1 MSLFSYKNLP
11 EYPDRYDR
19 DSNWVRVLPI
29 HGRPI
34 QTAELI
40 EMQSIL
46 QDNLKQGM
54 DTLFTNGSVITGL
67 ECVITSTNTDTV
79 NVAISGGSI
88 YVEGYIVKVEQDNLI
103 LSNNG
108 SFDIGVVI
116 SEEII
121 TENEDASLRDPI
133 RGSSLF
139 GLEGAAR
146 LVWTSSIEVDNADS
160 FTIAKLVN
168 GNLIRTNN
176 SNFTS
181 FERLLARYTYDRN
194 KNFCVKGLQIT
205 QIKNDSV
212 IVSDKSKYQEL
223 SNNVNQATSSAQE
236 ALTNA
241 LAAQSNLDSLR
252 ERLSEAQTI
261 ANSSPTT
268 NNNLVV
274 QGLINAI
281 DQAQD
286 TFNTLSSIVVA
297 RQAVLTK
304 AQLELDKSRDLLVEK
319 ITLLINPGVAYVQGK
334 RIDLA
339 NPTLLNINKD
349 LEVQEVDTAVF
360 VYGGT
365 KATSIRTIQGDYSA
379 ASDKV
384 VTFTFDKVTYQG
396 NFKRIS
402 VSIDMT
408 LVEADSISTFID
420 YLVAEFNSNTTSDDG
435 IVFSSLDIPLASPNI
450 RSILKENC
458 TLIKRSSNSFI
469 FESTSISTQANQI
482 EVSIT
487 GTAFDLGNLTID
499 IATATLGGASTSS
512 AFQLGFRPVNEIISL
527 TAELEENLTPVIRG
541 NAPGTADSLGDDTI
555 IEITKVVQGSTEYI
569 AGRDFTLQDQSKINW
584 SASTP
589 TSIEPSPGTTYYVS
603 FVYTQPLVQN
613 TDFRLNREGDII
625 EFIGKTPGVNKR
637 FYVDYSY
644 FLSKSGVVTLSH
656 DGVLSYIA
664 GTSSSNPIP
673 PTIPDDVLS
682 LANVNIYADRVE
694 INPIDCEAVSFAN
707 LRSLIEEVRQNSRM
721 INSLSLQ
728 NEIREISIQ
737 SSSGIPL
744 IGLTS
749 NVLIDLS
756 DTDIDNSDFTAA
768 ISPSTNGV
776 TMGYSYKEVD
786 LKLGT
791 TTNSVILNNSSGK
804 TEPELSNNLVLL
816 NYTEAPLIAQN
827 RSTRSITVN
836 SPSTSGRGH
845 IYASPSLIFRSS
857 RVEKFSPCDILLK
870 KTSLLSRLS
879 STVNS
884 IVGMISRYAITA
896 LRVPSHT
903 TNTSLKNG
911 LVSIPRESSEDSFIN
926 YIVDNVK
933 ASPISIY
940 LKIDSL
946 PPDKPNFSIY
956 LSGRLVRDIFPYN
969 GTIVTTVGTNK
980 YLTSNSSGVIF
991 VRIKLP
997 VNLEPGTHIIELK
1010 GEHGYARTRVSVY
1023 NTLLNH
1029 ILTSSSYN
1037 WDPNPTDIVSDSLG
1051 NLEEVDLSDQVSIQS
1066 TTNLVSP
1073 GVLPSISVSSP
1084 AESQEFPYLFDGISQ
1099 SFEVPDT
1106 YFITSIET
1114 KFKTLPV
1121 QEIKAYLR
1129 NVNEFGPSRMAI
1141 INSSTQVLNVNSS
1154 LPNLWS
1160 KFTFQYPTPLNPGT
1174 YCFGLESKSSYSI
1187 YSSLIGEPDLLDN
1200 SLVGDQ
1206 LYLRGDMYKSAN
1218 GYSTEAIREEDLT
1231 YKLNVASFTD
1241 QEAIVNLGSYGAEDV
1256 FFNTTSF
1263 TLNTKIVSPKNTSI
1277 KYEYRVGTGS
1287 WIEFIPNI
1295 VVCFGSVVSSFNLRA
1310 RLSTTDSRVSPVI
1323 LLRGSSVSLYSQSP
1337 NSYYISKVSF
1347 FDSPYQ
1353 NFNFYFKY
1361 IKNPNININVY
1372 YTPSLPTTEYK
1383 YSPVWKKLTFNK
1395 EIPID
1400 EGLDLYRAHYK
1411 IEEPTVL
1418 DETNNPRIA
1427 LRYRIE
1433 IINTS
1438 STDTSSPLIFDMC
1451 SYVQ

>member
-19 DSNWVRVLPI
+19 NSNWVRVLPI

-103 LSNNG
+103 LSKNG

-146 LVWTSSIEVDNADS
+146 LVWTSSIEVNNADS

-168 GNLIRTNN
+168 GNLIRANN

-194 KNFCVKGLQIT
+194 KNFCVKGLQIS
-205 QIKNDSV
+205 QIRNDSV
-212 IVSDKSKYQEL
+212 IVSDRSKYQQL

-241 LAAQSNLDSLR
+241 IAAQSNLDSLR
-252 ERLSEAQTI
+252 ERLSEAQAI

-281 DQAQD
+281 SQAQD

-319 ITLLINPGVAYVQGK
+319 VTLLVNPGVAYVQGK

-365 KATSIRTIQGDYSA
+365 KATSIRTIGGDYSA
-379 ASDKV
+379 ASNKAF
-384 VTFTFDKVTYQG
+384 TFTFDKVTYQG
-396 NFKRIS
+396 SFRRIS

-408 LVEADSISTFID
+408 KVEADSISTFID
-420 YLVAEFNSNTTSDDG
+420 YLVAQFNSNTTPDDG
-435 IVFSSLDIPLASPNI
+435 IVFSSLDIPLSSSNI

-458 TLIKRSSNSFI
+458 TLRKRSSNSLI

-482 EVSIT
+482 EVSIA
-487 GTAFDLGNLTID
+487 GTAFSLGNLTID

-512 AFQLGFRPVNEIISL
+512 AFQLGFRPVDEIISL
-527 TAELEENLTPVIRG
+527 TAELEENLTPVVRG
-541 NAPGTADSLGDDTI
+541 SAPGTADSLGDDTI
-555 IEITKVVQGSTEYI
+555 IEITKVVQGSTEYV

-584 SASTP
+584 SPSTP

-603 FVYTQPLVQN
+603 FVYTQPLIQN

-656 DGVLSYIA
+656 NGVLSYVA

-673 PTIPDDVLS
+673 PTIAGDVLS

-728 NEIREISIQ
+728 NEIRELSIQ
-737 SSSGIPL
+737 GSPNP

-749 NVLIDLS
+749 NVLTDLS
-756 DTDIDNSDFTAA
+756 DTDIDNSGFTAA
-768 ISPSTNGV
+768 ISPSTNAV

-791 TTNSVILNNSSGK
+791 RTNSTLFNNSSGK

-816 NYTEAPLIAQN
+816 DYTEAPLIAQN
-827 RSTRSITVN
+827 RSTRSINVS
-836 SPSTSGRGH
+836 SPLTNGRGH
-845 IYASPSLIFRSS
+845 IHASPSLIFRSS
-857 RVEKFSPCDILLK
+857 KIEKFSPCDILLR
-870 KTSLLSRLS
+870 KTSLVSRLS

-884 IVGMISRYAITA
+884 IVGMISRHAITS
-896 LRVPSHT
+896 LRVPSHI

-911 LVSIPRESSEDSFIN
+911 LVSVPRETSEDSFIN
-926 YIVDNVK
+926 YVVDNVK
-933 ASPISIY
+933 AAPISVY

-969 GTIVTTVGTNK
+969 GTVVTTVGTNK

-991 VRIKLP
+991 VRINLP
-997 VNLEPGTHIIELK
+997 VNLEPGTHIIELR
-1010 GEHGYARTRVSVY
+1010 GEHGYARTRISVY

-1051 NLEEVDLSDQVSIQS
+1051 NLEEIDLSDQLSIQS

-1084 AESQEFPYLFDGISQ
+1084 VESQRFPYLFDGVAQ
-1099 SFEVPDT
+1099 SFEIPDT

-1129 NVNEFGPSRMAI
+1129 NVDEFGPSRMAI

-1218 GYSTEAIREEDLT
+1218 GYSIEAIREEDLT

-1295 VVCFGSVVSSFNLRA
+1295 VVCFGSVVPTFSLRA
-1310 RLSTTDSRVSPVI
+1310 RLKTTDSRVSPAI
-1323 LLRGSSVSLYSQSP
+1323 LLRDSSVSLYSQLP
-1337 NSYYISKVSF
+1337 NSYYISKVSL
-1347 FDSPYQ
+1347 FDSPYKTV
-1353 NFNFYFKY
+1353 NFYFKHV
-1361 IKNPNININVY
+1361 KSPNIIINVF
-1372 YTPSLPTTEYK
+1372 YTPSLPTNEFR
-1383 YSPVWKKLTFNK
+1383 YSPVWKKLNFNS
-1395 EIPID
+1395 ELPID
-1400 EGLDLYRAHYK
+1400 EGLDLYRAHYS
-1411 IEEPTVL
+1411 IQEPTIL
-1418 DETNNPRIA
+1418 DETNNPRVA
-1427 LRYRIE
+1427 FRYRVE
-1433 IINTS
+1433 MINTS
-1438 STDTSSPLIFDMC
+1438 TTDTSSPLIFDMC

>member
-19 DSNWVRVLPI
+19 NSNWVRVLPI

-54 DTLFTNGSVITGL
+54 DTLFTNGSIITGL
-67 ECVITSTNTDTV
+67 ECVITSNNTNTV

-103 LSNNG
+103 LSKDG
-108 SFDIGVVI
+108 TFDIGVVI
-116 SEEII
+116 TEEII

-133 RGSSLF
+133 RGSSLL

-146 LVWTSSIEVDNADS
+146 LVWTSSIEVNNADS

-168 GNLIRTNN
+168 GNLIRANN

-194 KNFCVKGLQIT
+194 KNFCVKGLQISH
-205 QIKNDSV
+205 IRNDSV
-212 IVSDKSKYQEL
+212 IVSDRSKYQQL

-241 LAAQSNLDSLR
+241 IAAQSNLDSLR
-252 ERLSEAQTI
+252 ERLSEAQAI

-281 DQAQD
+281 SQAQD

-319 ITLLINPGVAYVQGK
+319 VTLLVNPGVAYVQGK
-334 RIDLA
+334 RVDLA

-365 KATSIRTIQGDYSA
+365 KATSIRTIGGDYSA
-379 ASDKV
+379 ASNKAF
-384 VTFTFDKVTYQG
+384 TFTFDKVTYQG
-396 NFKRIS
+396 SFRRIS

-408 LVEADSISTFID
+408 KVEANSISTFID
-420 YLVAEFNSNTTSDDG
+420 YLVAQFNSNTTPDDG
-435 IVFSSLDIPLASPNI
+435 IVFSSLDIPLSSSNI

-458 TLIKRSSNSFI
+458 TLRKRSSNSLI

-482 EVSIT
+482 EVSIA
-487 GTAFDLGNLTID
+487 GTAFSLGNLTID

-512 AFQLGFRPVNEIISL
+512 AFQLGFRPVDEIISL
-527 TAELEENLTPVIRG
+527 TAELEENLTPIVRG
-541 NAPGTADSLGDDTI
+541 SAPGTADSLGDDTI
-555 IEITKVVQGSTEYI
+555 IEITKVVQGSTEYV

-584 SASTP
+584 SASTSA
-589 TSIEPSPGTTYYVS
+589 SIEPSPGTTYYVS

-656 DGVLSYIA
+656 DGVLSYVA

-673 PTIPDDVLS
+673 PTIAGDVLS

-728 NEIREISIQ
+728 NEIRELSIQ
-737 SSSGIPL
+737 GSPDP

-749 NVLIDLS
+749 NVLTDLS
-756 DTDIDNSDFTAA
+756 DTDIDNSGFTAT

-791 TTNSVILNNSSGK
+791 RTNSTLFNNSSGK

-816 NYTEAPLIAQN
+816 DYTEAPLIAQN
-827 RSTRSITVN
+827 RSTRSINVS
-836 SPSTSGRGH
+836 SPLTNGRGH
-845 IYASPSLIFRSS
+845 IHASPSLIFRSS
-857 RVEKFSPCDILLK
+857 KVEKFSPCDILLR
-870 KTSLLSRLS
+870 KTSLVSRLS

-884 IVGMISRYAITA
+884 IVGMISRHAITS
-896 LRVPSHT
+896 LRVPSHI

-911 LVSIPRESSEDSFIN
+911 LVSVPRETSEDSFIN
-926 YIVDNVK
+926 YVVDNVK
-933 ASPISIY
+933 AAPISVY

-956 LSGRLVRDIFPYN
+956 LSGRLVRDVFPYN
-969 GTIVTTVGTNK
+969 GTIVTTIGTNK

-991 VRIKLP
+991 VRINLP
-997 VNLEPGTHIIELK
+997 VNLEPGTHIIELR
-1010 GEHGYARTRVSVY
+1010 GEHGYARTRISVY

-1051 NLEEVDLSDQVSIQS
+1051 NLEEVDLSDQLSIQS

-1084 AESQEFPYLFDGISQ
+1084 VESQRFPYLFDGVAQ
-1099 SFEVPDT
+1099 SFEIPDT

-1129 NVNEFGPSRMAI
+1129 NVDEFGPSRMAI
-1141 INSSTQVLNVNSS
+1141 INSSAQVLNVNSS

-1174 YCFGLESKSSYSI
+1174 YCFGLESRSAYSI

-1200 SLVGDQ
+1200 TLVGDQ
-1206 LYLRGDMYKSAN
+1206 LYLRGDMYKSTN
-1218 GYSTEAIREEDLT
+1218 GYSIEAIREEDLT

-1241 QEAIVNLGSYGAEDV
+1241 QEAIVNLGSYGTEDA

-1295 VVCFGSVVSSFNLRA
+1295 VVCFGSVVSTFNLRA
-1310 RLSTTDSRVSPVI
+1310 RLETTDSRVSPAI
-1323 LLRGSSVSLYSQSP
+1323 LLRDSSVSLYSQLP
-1337 NSYYISKVSF
+1337 NSYYISKVSL
-1347 FDSPYQ
+1347 FDSPYKTV
-1353 NFNFYFKY
+1353 NFYFKHV
-1361 IKNPNININVY
+1361 KSPNIIINVF
-1372 YTPSLPTTEYK
+1372 YTPSLPTNEFR
-1383 YSPVWKKLTFNK
+1383 YSPVWKKLNFNS
-1395 EIPID
+1395 ELPID
-1400 EGLDLYRAHYK
+1400 EGLDLYRAHYS
-1411 IEEPTVL
+1411 IQEPTVL
-1418 DETNNPRIA
+1418 DETNNPRVA
-1427 LRYRIE
+1427 FRYRVE
-1433 IINTS
+1433 MINTS
-1438 STDTSSPLIFDMC
+1438 TTDTSSPLIFDMC